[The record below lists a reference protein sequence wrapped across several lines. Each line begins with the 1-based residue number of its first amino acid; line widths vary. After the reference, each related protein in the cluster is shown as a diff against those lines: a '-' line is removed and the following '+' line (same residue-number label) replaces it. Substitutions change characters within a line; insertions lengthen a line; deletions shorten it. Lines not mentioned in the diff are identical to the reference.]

1 MPRATYSSS
10 SSSSEEDDAESS
22 TSEMLS
28 ESAPL
33 DDDDSGSTTSG
44 DENLGLLNI
53 GPRRVVHRRDTK
65 LRDHWKQTLSAVDS
79 IKENIP
85 SGNYLKLVNFIKE
98 EWARS

>member
-1 MPRATYSSS
+1 
-10 SSSSEEDDAESS
+10 
-22 TSEMLS
+22 MLS

>member
-1 MPRATYSSS
+1 
-10 SSSSEEDDAESS
+10 
-22 TSEMLS
+22 MLS

-33 DDDDSGSTTSG
+33 EEDDDSGSEE
-44 DENLGLLNI
+44 DENLGLLNL